1 MRQDGT
7 VSTLPATTSVY
18 QRVLGDDFE
27 KLDPRLRAYF
37 SLPEPG
43 AIGRGTGVYEVA
55 GSRKRWLR
63 PLFSYLAARR
73 ILFPEFGRDV
83 PFTVTN
89 VPGPGDGLSSGREF
103 HFPGQT
109 RLMED
114 TMHVVD
120 GRLHDFLGRSRGLEV
135 RFVLHVRDG
144 GLVMV
149 SDASW
154 LHLGPIRIP
163 LAAVFSARV
172 VLNEWWDGDAQ
183 RVSVHLHNP
192 LVGDLFEYV
201 GRFTYRYE

>member
-1 MRQDGT
+1 
-7 VSTLPATTSVY
+7 VSTPPATTSVY
-18 QRVLGDDFE
+18 QRVLGDEFTSLSPE
-27 KLDPRLRAYF
+27 LRTYF
-37 SLPEPG
+37 SLPEAG
-43 AIGRGTGVYEVA
+43 TVGRGEGVYEVA

-63 PLFSYLAARR
+63 PVFSYLASRH

-103 HFPGQT
+103 IFPGQT
-109 RLMED
+109 RLVED
-114 TMHVVD
+114 TMHVVN
-120 GRLHDFLGRSRGLEV
+120 GRLHDFIGRARGLEV
-135 RFVLHVRDG
+135 RFALRVRDG

-154 LHLGPIRIP
+154 LHLGPLRLP
-163 LAAVFSARV
+163 LPALFSARV

-192 LVGDLFEYV
+192 LLGDIFEYV

>member
-1 MRQDGT
+1 
-7 VSTLPATTSVY
+7 VSTKPATTSVY
-18 QRVLGDDFE
+18 QRVLGDEFE

-43 AIGRGTGVYEVA
+43 MVGRGTGVYEVA

-63 PLFSYLAARR
+63 PVFSYLAARR
-73 ILFPEFGRDV
+73 ILFPEFGRDI

-103 HFPGQT
+103 LFPGQT

-114 TMHVVD
+114 TMHVVN
-120 GRLHDFLGRSRGLEV
+120 GHLHDFLGRSRGLEV

-154 LHLGPIRIP
+154 LHLGPIRVRIP
-163 LAAVFSARV
+163 AVFSARV

-192 LVGDLFEYV
+192 LFGDLFEYV

>member
-1 MRQDGT
+1 VQDGAVT
-7 VSTLPATTSVY
+7 TPPAPTSVY
-18 QRVLGDDFE
+18 QRVLGSEFE
-27 KLDPRLRAYF
+27 KLDPRLRTYF

-43 AIGRGTGVYEVA
+43 TVGRGTGVYEVA

-114 TMHVVD
+114 TMHVID
-120 GRLHDFLGRSRGLEV
+120 GRLHDFLGRNRGLEV
-135 RFVLHVRDG
+135 RFAMHVRDG

-154 LHLGPIRIP
+154 IHIGPIRIP
-163 LAAVFSARV
+163 LPRIFSARV
-172 VLNEWWDGDAQ
+172 VLNEWYGTLGQ
-183 RVSVHLHNP
+183 HVSVHLHNP
-192 LVGDLFEYV
+192 IFGDLFEYV
-201 GRFTYRYE
+201 GQFTYRYEK

>member
-1 MRQDGT
+1 M
-7 VSTLPATTSVY
+7 STKPATTSVY
-18 QRVLGDDFE
+18 QRVLGDEFE

-43 AIGRGTGVYEVA
+43 TVGRGTGVYEVA

-63 PLFSYLAARR
+63 PVFSYLAARR
-73 ILFPEFGRDV
+73 ILFPEFGRDI

-103 HFPGQT
+103 LFPGQT

-114 TMHVVD
+114 TMHVVN

-154 LHLGPIRIP
+154 LHLGPIRVP
-163 LAAVFSARV
+163 LPAVFSARV

-192 LVGDLFEYV
+192 LFGDLFEYV
-201 GRFTYRYE
+201 GRFAYRYE